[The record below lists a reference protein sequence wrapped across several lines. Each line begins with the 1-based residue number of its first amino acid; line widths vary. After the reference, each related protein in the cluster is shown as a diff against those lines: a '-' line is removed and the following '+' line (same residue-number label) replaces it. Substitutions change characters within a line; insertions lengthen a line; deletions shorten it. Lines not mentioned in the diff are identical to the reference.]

1 MSSSIEAQSPLSR
14 RQKLKRGLAGWIRVS
29 TYLTVLAAASS
40 FGLARAASARVDEA
54 VQRFGESLVRQ
65 LGPELVGQPQ
75 ALLVN
80 GQHVMFS
87 SQVIDRPI
95 ADTLDVL
102 SRHCESVASP
112 ALSAVTA
119 LPASARDAILAGV
132 ESPGRLTIERRE
144 TDDHALGQIACIA
157 HPEDGAS
164 LERVLERVIAF
175 VDSGDLSAI
184 GDARYFLARKLEPE
198 RTQVISIW
206 TEGRFD
212 LGGMFPSEGDAPG
225 SDSLTVPR
233 PLQAR
238 RTFSALIPE
247 RPYAVRMYESRQS
260 QEAILQHYDER
271 MTAEG
276 WLERPTSEGDE
287 LRELTRAFSRRDTV
301 AFVILDVTQQGLT
314 PVTLLEVG
322 GQGFVQAAVV
332 QEPRP

>member
-1 MSSSIEAQSPLSR
+1 ML
-14 RQKLKRGLAGWIRVS
+14 GWVRVS
-29 TYLTVLAAASS
+29 TYLSVVAAASG
-40 FGLARAASARVDEA
+40 FGLARAASAKVDEA
-54 VQRFGESLVRQ
+54 VQRFGENLVRQ

-75 ALLVN
+75 ELLVN
-80 GQHVMFS
+80 GQRVMCS

-95 ADTLDVL
+95 AGTLEVL

-112 ALSAVTA
+112 ALAAVAA
-119 LPASARDAILAGV
+119 LPESARAGILAGV
-132 ESPGRLTIERRE
+132 ESPARLTIERRE
-144 TDDHALGQIACIA
+144 TDDQALGQIACIA
-157 HPEDGAS
+157 HPQDGAS
-164 LERVLERVIAF
+164 LERVLERLLAF

-212 LGGMFPSEGDAPG
+212 LGGMFPGEGDAPG
-225 SDSLTVPR
+225 ADSLVVPR
-233 PLQAR
+233 PLEAR

-260 QEAILQHYDER
+260 HEAILQHYDEL

-287 LRELTRAFSRRDTV
+287 LRELTRAFSRGDTV
-301 AFVILDVTQQGLT
+301 AFVILDASEQGLT
-314 PVTLLEVG
+314 PVTLLEMG
-322 GQGFVQAAVV
+322 GQGFVHAAVV
-332 QEPRP
+332 EEPRP